1 MNQILQDKGQWS
13 SQNQE
18 VTDEATKDQFPENVI
33 RIMATLEMKPM
44 PFKIWEERLVDEPI
58 FLWDNQKI
66 LDL

>member
-1 MNQILQDKGQWS
+1 
-13 SQNQE
+13 
-18 VTDEATKDQFPENVI
+18 
-33 RIMATLEMKPM
+33 MATLEMKPM